1 MKNKGFTLIEIL
13 STIVVIGIISVIT
26 VPTIL
31 GVIKKARMA
40 KNLTQEDLAEKI
52 DISVAFLSRVERGT
66 SHINLKRLTQICNL
80 LDVTEGYI
88 LNGASNNSKNYLDE
102 EFYEI
107 LKNCTPK
114 KQKLIYSIAKT
125 IAENDSNE

>member
-1 MKNKGFTLIEIL
+1 MGLDYNI
-13 STIVVIGIISVIT
+13 IGSR
-26 VPTIL
+26 
-31 GVIKKARMA
+31 IKKARMA

-66 SHINLKRLTQICNL
+66 SHINLKRLNQICNL

-107 LKNCTPK
+107 LKNCTPE